1 MVARLGCG
9 EMSSTRRQRNPI
21 SLVRRQGDP
30 GSSDG
35 HTPGEDDVFANTRAI
50 DLDGKR
56 WIDIREPNA
65 ANIDY
70 LRDEFDLHPL
80 LLEDIMSRIQ
90 RPKIDVYDDYLFI
103 VMQFPIHNKR
113 TRVNVASEIDMVV
126 GRDYFITLHDGQLKP
141 LVNMVDAIFANPD
154 TAKRLMERTPG
165 HLLYEVVDRLVD
177 YCVPII
183 PQVAERVE
191 RLEEKVFE
199 RPSLQ
204 TVQEISLVRRDI
216 ITLRRIIKPQLAVVS
231 QLEHRDLPFVS
242 RDIDAYW
249 GDISDHLGRIW
260 DSIDDF
266 RDVLESLSD
275 TYNTLTSHRLND
287 VIKALT
293 MISVIVLPMTLVT
306 GIFGMN
312 VPLPLEGSS
321 WALLAITAA
330 IGLLGVLMV
339 IIFRLRR
346 WI

>member
-1 MVARLGCG
+1 
-9 EMSSTRRQRNPI
+9 MSSSLRQRRPL
-21 SLVRRQGDP
+21 SLVRRRGA
-30 GSSDG
+30 GSSGGDS
-35 HTPGEDDVFANTRAI
+35 PGADDVFSNTRTI
-50 DLDGKR
+50 ELDGKR

-65 ANIDY
+65 ANIDH
-70 LRDEFDLHPL
+70 LREEFDLHPL

-103 VMQFPIHNKR
+103 VMQFPIHNKQ

-126 GRDYFITLHDGQLKP
+126 GRDYFITLHDARLKP
-141 LVNMVDAIFANPD
+141 LVNMVDAIFASPD

-165 HLLYEVVDRLVD
+165 HLLHEVIDRMVD
-177 YCVPII
+177 YCIPIV

-191 RLEEKVFE
+191 RLEEMIFE
-199 RPSLQ
+199 RPNLK
-204 TVQEISLVRRDI
+204 TVQELSLVRRDI

-249 GDISDHLGRIW
+249 GDISDHLGRTW
-260 DSIDDF
+260 DSIEDF
-266 RDVLESLSD
+266 KDVLEGLSD
-275 TYNTLTSHRLND
+275 TYNALTSHRLND

-312 VPLPLEGSS
+312 VPLPLEGSP
-321 WALLAITAA
+321 WALLVITAA

>member
-1 MVARLGCG
+1 
-9 EMSSTRRQRNPI
+9 MSSSLRQRRPL
-21 SLVRRQGDP
+21 SLVRRRGAGSSGGDTP
-30 GSSDG
+30 GSDEIL
-35 HTPGEDDVFANTRAI
+35 TNTRTI
-50 DLDGKR
+50 ELDGKR
-56 WIDIREPNA
+56 WIDIREPNS
-65 ANIDY
+65 ANIDQ

-90 RPKIDVYDDYLFI
+90 RPKIDIYDDYLFI
-103 VMQFPIHNKR
+103 VMQFPIHNKQ
-113 TRVNVASEIDMVV
+113 TRVNVASELDMVV
-126 GRDYFITLHDGQLKP
+126 GPDYFITLHDGRLKP

-154 TAKRLMERTPG
+154 TAKRLMARTPG
-165 HLLYEVVDRLVD
+165 HLLYEVIDRLVD
-177 YCVPII
+177 YCIPIVPK
-183 PQVAERVE
+183 VSERIE
-191 RLEEKVFE
+191 RLEEMIFE
-199 RPSLQ
+199 RPNLK

-216 ITLRRIIKPQLAVVS
+216 ITLRRIIKPQMAVVS

-249 GDISDHLGRIW
+249 GDISDHLGRTW
-260 DSIDDF
+260 DSIEDF
-266 RDVLESLSD
+266 KDVLEGLSD

-312 VPLPLEGSS
+312 VPLPLEGSP
-321 WALLAITAA
+321 WALLVITAA